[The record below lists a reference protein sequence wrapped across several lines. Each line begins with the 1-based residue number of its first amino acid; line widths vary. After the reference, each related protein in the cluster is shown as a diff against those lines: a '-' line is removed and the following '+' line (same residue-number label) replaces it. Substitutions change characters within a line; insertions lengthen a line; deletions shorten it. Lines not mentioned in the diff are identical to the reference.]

1 MLALDSVWRINTRET
16 TMATTTANT
25 AKPLATDLRKELL
38 NAIDAVAKRG
48 GISRDRAITAW
59 YAATLLGV
67 DEDEAIDAASVD
79 GPEDAGCDF
88 IYIDNDQE
96 VIYVLQGYVSD
107 RPERSAGIKKW
118 NSLVAAVSTVRDP
131 VSFEHA
137 GRRDIHELL
146 TEVDTSSY
154 SLVFG
159 LVTLA
164 AKSDQI
170 ARQREATVRSGTY
183 RADTNFFYEHQE
195 SLFDKFVIARAAD
208 RNVPEDSLSFIGAVA
223 EVRGDFGQAVVGAA
237 PASELARMHS
247 LYRNQLFEGNVRL
260 FIGERKGGIN
270 EKIVETAQARP
281 GDFWALNNGIT
292 IVADSFE
299 QTASGKY
306 VLRRFSIVNGCQT
319 TVSLSRAIERNPAAG
334 KAQVLVRVVGAKKA
348 LLTDIVR
355 YNNTQNPVK
364 LAAVR
369 LLDPIQEALRS
380 AFSVVGYTYA
390 PKQEGAKTVKSP
402 KRIELDRITQYLA
415 AMTEDTDLEGVAKKA
430 ELFDRSYKSIFPR
443 GLKPERVM
451 LAWLLAQEI
460 ETERT
465 ALLEACDATVDPV
478 MKAILGIHGTPWG
491 IYVANVLVE
500 QTGTDVSKL
509 TLKKMTSDDFRGAL
523 SKYAKKAM
531 ELYSEIAVNIVT
543 TDDSSVNVRNALRVK
558 PFLDKLKRT
567 LGLRM
572 AKSATWKL
580 PKLNAV
586 NG

>member
-1 MLALDSVWRINTRET
+1 
-16 TMATTTANT
+16 MATNSKAQSKTSA
-25 AKPLATDLRKELL
+25 LDLRKELL
-38 NAIDAVAKRG
+38 VAIDGVAKRG
-48 GISRDRAITAW
+48 GISRDKAITAW
-59 YAATLLGV
+59 YASTLLGI

-88 IYIDNDQE
+88 IYIDSDQE

-107 RPERSAGIKKW
+107 RPDRSAGIKKW
-118 NSLVAAVSTVRDP
+118 NALIASVAAVKDP
-131 VSFEHA
+131 VSFKHG
-137 GRRDIHELL
+137 GRHDIYDLL
-146 TEVDTSSY
+146 TEIDSSNF

-164 AKSDQI
+164 SKSDQI
-170 ARQREATVRSGTY
+170 ARQRETTVRSKTY
-183 RADTNFFYEHQE
+183 GPETAFFYEYQD
-195 SLFDKFVIARAAD
+195 SLFDKFVVARAAD
-208 RNVPEDSLSFIGAVA
+208 RNVLEDTLAFSGEMA
-223 EVRGDFGQAVVGAA
+223 EVRGEFGQAIVGAA
-237 PASELARMHS
+237 PASELARLHGV
-247 LYRNQLFEGNVRL
+247 YGNQLFEGNVRL
-260 FIGERKGGIN
+260 FIGERKGSIN
-270 EKIVETAQARP
+270 EKIVDTAHSRP

-292 IVADSFE
+292 IVADNFE
-299 QTASGKY
+299 RTAGTKY

-319 TVSLSRAIERNPAAG
+319 TVSLSRAIERNQDAG

-369 LLDPIQEALRS
+369 LLDPIQETLRS
-380 AFSVVGYTYA
+380 SFSAVGYTYA
-390 PKQEGAKTVKSP
+390 PKQEGAKTVKGP
-402 KRIELDRITQYLA
+402 KRIELDRVTQYLA
-415 AMTEDTDLEGVAKKA
+415 AMSEDTVLEGVAKKA

-451 LAWLLAQEI
+451 LAWLLAQEV

-465 ALLEACDATVDPV
+465 NLLENCDAAVDPV

-491 IYVANVLVE
+491 IYVANFLVD
-500 QTGTDVSKL
+500 QTGSDMSKL
-509 TLKKMTSDDFRGAL
+509 TLKKMTTDDFRGAL

-543 TDDSSVNVRNALRVK
+543 TEDTSLNVRNALRVK

-567 LGLRM
+567 LTLRM
-572 AKSATWKL
+572 AKSSTWKL
-580 PKLNAV
+580 PKLHTV
-586 NG
+586 GV

>member
-1 MLALDSVWRINTRET
+1 
-16 TMATTTANT
+16 MATSQNT
-25 AKPLATDLRKELL
+25 PAKSTNTDPRKELL
-38 NAIDAVAKRG
+38 IAIDAVAKRG
-48 GISRDRAITAW
+48 GISRDKAITAW
-59 YAATLLGV
+59 YASTLLGI

-88 IYIDNDQE
+88 IYVDNDQE

-107 RPERSAGIKKW
+107 RPDRSAGIKKW
-118 NSLVAAVSTVRDP
+118 NALVAAVATVRDP
-131 VSFEHA
+131 ISFKHG
-137 GRRDIHELL
+137 GRQDIYELL
-146 TEVDTSSY
+146 TEVDASTY

-170 ARQREATVRSGTY
+170 ARQRETTVRSRTY
-183 RADTNFFYEHQE
+183 GADATFFYEYQE
-195 SLFDKFVIARAAD
+195 TLFDKFIVARAAD
-208 RNVPEDSLSFIGAVA
+208 RNVAEDTVTFSGQVA
-223 EVRGDFGQAVVGAA
+223 EVKGDFGQAIVGAV
-237 PASELARMHS
+237 PASELARLHKS
-247 LYRNQLFEGNVRL
+247 YGNQLFEGNVRL

-270 EKIVETAQARP
+270 EKIVDTAQARP

-299 QTASGKY
+299 LATGTKY
-306 VLRRFSIVNGCQT
+306 IVRRFSIVNGCQT
-319 TVSLSRAIERNPAAG
+319 TVSLSRAIERSPDAG
-334 KAQVLVRVVGAKKA
+334 KAQVLIRVVGAKKA

-380 AFSVVGYTYA
+380 AFAAVGYTYA
-390 PKQEGAKTVKSP
+390 PKQEGAKTVKSS
-402 KRIELDRITQYLA
+402 KRVELDRVTQYLA
-415 AMTEDTDLEGVAKKA
+415 AMSEDTVLEGVAKKA
-430 ELFDRSYKSIFPR
+430 ELFDRSYKGIFPR

-460 ETERT
+460 EAERT
-465 ALLEACDATVDPV
+465 TLLENCDATADPV

-491 IYVANVLVE
+491 IFVANLLIE
-500 QTGTDVSKL
+500 QSGSDMSKL
-509 TLKKMTSDDFRGAL
+509 TLKKMTTDDFRGAI

-531 ELYSEIAVNIVT
+531 ELYSELAVNIVT
-543 TDDSSVNVRNALRVK
+543 TEDTSLNVRNALRAR
-558 PFLDKLKRT
+558 PFLEKLKRT

-572 AKSATWKL
+572 TKSSTWKL

-586 NG
+586 GT

>member
-1 MLALDSVWRINTRET
+1 LATSSHGQLKT
-16 TMATTTANT
+16 
-25 AKPLATDLRKELL
+25 PLADPRKELL
-38 NAIDAVAKRG
+38 IAIDAVAKRG
-48 GISRDRAITAW
+48 GISRDKAITAW
-59 YAATLLGV
+59 YAATLLGI

-88 IYIDNDQE
+88 IYVDNDQE

-107 RPERSAGIKKW
+107 RPDRTAGIKKW
-118 NSLVAAVSTVRDP
+118 NALIAAIASVKDP
-131 VSFEHA
+131 ISFRHA
-137 GRRDIHELL
+137 GRHDIYDLL
-146 TEVDTSSY
+146 TEVDVSTY

-170 ARQREATVRSGTY
+170 ARQRETTVRSRTY
-183 RADTNFFYEHQE
+183 GSEATFFYEYQE
-195 SLFDKFVIARAAD
+195 SLFDKFVVARAAD
-208 RNVPEDSLSFIGAVA
+208 RNVLEDTLSFSGQVA
-223 EVRGDFGQAVVGAA
+223 EVRGEFGQAIVGAA
-237 PASELARMHS
+237 SASELARLHKTYS
-247 LYRNQLFEGNVRL
+247 NQLFEGNVRL
-260 FIGERKGGIN
+260 FMGERKGGIN
-270 EKIVETAQARP
+270 ERIVDTAQSRP

-292 IVADSFE
+292 IVADNFE
-299 QTASGKY
+299 VSSGAKY
-306 VLRRFSIVNGCQT
+306 IIRRFSIVNGCQT
-319 TVSLSRAIERNPAAG
+319 TVSLSRAIERNQDAG

-380 AFSVVGYTYA
+380 AFQTVGYTYA

-402 KRIELDRITQYLA
+402 KRIELDRVTQYLA
-415 AMTEDTDLEGVAKKA
+415 AMSEDTVLEGVAKKA

-443 GLKPERVM
+443 GLKPEKVM

-460 ETERT
+460 EAERT
-465 ALLEACDATVDPV
+465 ALLENCDATADPV

-491 IYVANVLVE
+491 IYVANLLIE
-500 QTGTDVSKL
+500 RSGSDMSKL
-509 TLKKMTSDDFRGAL
+509 TLKKMITDDFRGAL
-523 SKYAKKAM
+523 SKYAKRAM
-531 ELYSEIAVNIVT
+531 ELYSELAVNIVT
-543 TDDSSVNVRNALRVK
+543 TEDTSLNVRNALRVK
-558 PFLDKLKRT
+558 PFLDKLKRN

-572 AKSATWKL
+572 AKSSTWKL

-586 NG
+586 GA